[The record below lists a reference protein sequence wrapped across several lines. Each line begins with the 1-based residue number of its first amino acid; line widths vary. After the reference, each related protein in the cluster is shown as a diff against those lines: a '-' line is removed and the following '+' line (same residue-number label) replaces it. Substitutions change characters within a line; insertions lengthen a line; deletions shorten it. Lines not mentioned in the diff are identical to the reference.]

1 MTFSLKEADSFFFM
15 HETKNRVIRFFC
27 RFKDSGSA
35 SHSRM
40 LCDLSDDTLKQL
52 LPRTGRL
59 PLLLASN
66 RRLRGIA
73 LDLLRRRVVAL
84 RLRGAGACSLF
95 SANHTNSGLLDFVV
109 TVDFR
114 ACSYE
119 PKMHGHLLR
128 LISKRRDN
136 AMRTLLLS
144 NIGGFNRVLNGIKS
158 VLPTLTSLDISHN
171 CCGKDALEPLVLA
184 TSMTSLS
191 LRHMLQHS
199 NQNRF
204 VHLPVAL
211 SGMKGLTRLDV
222 SGLFVG
228 NKVVSHPLPPP

>member
-1 MTFSLKEADSFFFM
+1 M
-15 HETKNRVIRFFC
+15 HETKNRAIRFFC
-27 RFKDSGSA
+27 RFKASGSA
-35 SHSRM
+35 NHSKM
-40 LCDLSDDTLKQL
+40 LCDLSNDTLAKIM
-52 LPRTGRL
+52 PCTRRL
-59 PLLLASN
+59 PLFLASN

-84 RLRGAGACSLF
+84 RLRDAGACSLS
-95 SANHTNSGLLDFVV
+95 SANHTDNGLLDFVV

-119 PKMHGHLLR
+119 PKLHGHLLR

-136 AMRTLLLS
+136 TLRTLLLS
-144 NIGGFNRVLNGIKS
+144 NIGGFNRVLSGLKN
-158 VLPTLTSLDISHN
+158 VLPSLTSLDISQN

-184 TSMTSLS
+184 TSLTSLS

-211 SGMKGLTRLDV
+211 SGMKGLTRLDL

-228 NKVVSHPLPPP
+228 TKVVPHPLPPP